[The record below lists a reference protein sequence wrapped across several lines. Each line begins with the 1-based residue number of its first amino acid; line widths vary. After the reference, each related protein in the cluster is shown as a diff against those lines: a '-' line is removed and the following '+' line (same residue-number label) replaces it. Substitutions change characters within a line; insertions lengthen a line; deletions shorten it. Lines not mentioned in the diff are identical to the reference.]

1 MKGLK
6 IRYHRPDGQKREW
19 RCNKVMAPAK
29 QVRLDNVL
37 GFCSLAH
44 ILQQKFEIEENNQK
58 KKITVEE
65 YFTKHMKYKVRRRL
79 IVKTE
84 LSSIEP
90 SS

>member
-1 MKGLK
+1 MK
-6 IRYHRPDGQKREW
+6 IRYNRPDGQKREW

-65 YFTKHMKYKVRRRL
+65 YFSKHMKYKVRRRL
-79 IVKTE
+79 VEATE
-84 LSSIEP
+84 LFLVSLSS
-90 SS
+90 